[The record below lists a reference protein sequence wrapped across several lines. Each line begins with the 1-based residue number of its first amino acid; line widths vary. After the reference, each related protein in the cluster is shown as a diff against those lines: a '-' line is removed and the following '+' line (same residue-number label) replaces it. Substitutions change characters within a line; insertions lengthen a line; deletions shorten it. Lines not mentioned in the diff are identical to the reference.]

1 MNHVLHS
8 FQRYIL
14 IIFILMTY
22 ASQAQT
28 RLSDTDT
35 SRIKQKSIRN
45 FLKSQ
50 IDSGVV
56 NFEDFKPSVDERI
69 DSSQFDSNIHLF
81 RLRQA
86 QAPLRQA
93 QGSLQKTTASAW
105 NAYLTAHPATVWQ
118 GKIVSCGFIYSP
130 VSKRVI
136 YPDDKF
142 PGLETGQIFF
152 VEMRV
157 LFGLVKFPV
166 CFMVT
171 QIDENKH
178 TIAFSYVSSGASKG
192 AQTIRLTDDAKSGT
206 KIIHSS
212 IHQTEN
218 ILRDKT
224 LYPIYHRKA
233 IKEVHQN
240 IKNILETQ

>member
-56 NFEDFKPSVDERI
+56 NFEDFKPSVDERT

-86 QAPLRQA
+86 QAPLRQ
-93 QGSLQKTTASAW
+93 
-105 NAYLTAHPATVWQ
+105 AYLTAHPATVWQ

-171 QIDENKH
+171 QIDESKH

-192 AQTIRLTDDAKSGT
+192 AQTIMLTDDAKSGT